1 MKKYL
6 AEGIVIFASIFASFS
21 VENFRQNSIEKEE
34 LNDAVITLGDEIIS
48 NIDFTKEHLKQV
60 KNMLYLT
67 EQVVN
72 EFNTITLKEA
82 YQIHAENPYIFYI
95 IENGE
100 IEYNTRFQDNY
111 FVFGWWNA
119 WEPVD
124 IFFQSMLYSGKLL
137 EIKNKKL
144 RNEIESIYTK
154 QEERVSGMAGITRD
168 ISQDITAWF
177 ESEKNN
183 FDYDI
188 THSEIFDKHKNQK
201 LKNLL
206 KRRESNLAGR
216 INDLNNYLQALNNV
230 VLLIS
235 TEYKKLEG

>member
-21 VENFRQNSIEKEE
+21 VENLRQNSIEKEE

-48 NIDFTKEHLKQV
+48 NIDYTKEHLKQV

-67 EQVVN
+67 NQVIN
-72 EFNTITLKEA
+72 EFSTISLKDA
-82 YQIHAENPYIFYI
+82 YQIHTENPYIFSI

-100 IEYNTRFQDNY
+100 IEYNKKYQNNY

-124 IFFQSMLYSGKLL
+124 IFFQSMLYSGKVL

-154 QEERVSGMAGITRD
+154 QEERVNGMAGMTKD
-168 ISQDITAWF
+168 ISADITAWF

-188 THSEIFDKHKNQK
+188 TNSDLFDNHKNQK

-206 KRRESNLAGR
+206 KTRQSNLESR
-216 INDLNNYLQALNNV
+216 VVDIDNYLQALNNV
-230 VLLIS
+230 ILLIS

>member
-21 VENFRQNSIEKEE
+21 VENLRQNSIEKEE

-48 NIDFTKEHLKQV
+48 NIDYTKEHLKQV

-67 EQVVN
+67 NQVIN
-72 EFNTITLKEA
+72 EFSTISLKDA
-82 YQIHAENPYIFYI
+82 YQIHTENPYIFSI

-100 IEYNTRFQDNY
+100 IEYNKKYQNNY

-154 QEERVSGMAGITRD
+154 QEERVSGMAGMTKE
-168 ISQDITAWF
+168 ISADITAWF

-188 THSEIFDKHKNQK
+188 TNSDLFDNHKNQK

-206 KRRESNLAGR
+206 KTRQSNLESR
-216 INDLNNYLQALNNV
+216 VVDIDNYLQALNNV
-230 VLLIS
+230 ILLIS

>member
-21 VENFRQNSIEKEE
+21 VENLRQNSIEKEE

-48 NIDFTKEHLKQV
+48 NIDYTNYHLKQV

-67 EQVVN
+67 NQVIN
-72 EFNTITLKEA
+72 EFSTISLKDA
-82 YQIHAENPYIFYI
+82 YQIHTENPYIFSI

-100 IEYNTRFQDNY
+100 IEYNKKYQNNY

-154 QEERVSGMAGITRD
+154 QEERVSGMAGMTKD
-168 ISQDITAWF
+168 ISADITAWF

-188 THSEIFDKHKNQK
+188 TNSDLFDNHKNQK

-206 KRRESNLAGR
+206 KTRQSNLESR
-216 INDLNNYLQALNNV
+216 VVDIDNYLQALNNV
-230 VLLIS
+230 ILLIS

>member
-21 VENFRQNSIEKEE
+21 VENFRQNSIEKED

-82 YQIHAENPYIFYI
+82 YQIHTENPYIFSI

-124 IFFQSMLYSGKLL
+124 IFFQSMLYSCLL
-137 EIKNKKL
+137 
-144 RNEIESIYTK
+144 YT
-154 QEERVSGMAGITRD
+154 SPSPRD
-168 ISQDITAWF
+168 G
-177 ESEKNN
+177 
-183 FDYDI
+183 
-188 THSEIFDKHKNQK
+188 
-201 LKNLL
+201 LL
-206 KRRESNLAGR
+206 SRMPSSA
-216 INDLNNYLQALNNV
+216 
-230 VLLIS
+230 
-235 TEYKKLEG
+235 

>member
-1 MKKYL
+1 
-6 AEGIVIFASIFASFS
+6 
-21 VENFRQNSIEKEE
+21 
-34 LNDAVITLGDEIIS
+34 
-48 NIDFTKEHLKQV
+48 
-60 KNMLYLT
+60 MLYLT
-67 EQVVN
+67 NQVIN
-72 EFNTITLKEA
+72 EFSTISLKDA
-82 YQIHAENPYIFYI
+82 YQIHTENPYIFSI

-100 IEYNTRFQDNY
+100 IEYNKKYQNNY

-154 QEERVSGMAGITRD
+154 QEERVNGMAGMTKD
-168 ISQDITAWF
+168 ISADITAWF

-188 THSEIFDKHKNQK
+188 TNSDLFDNHKNQK

-206 KRRESNLAGR
+206 KTRQSNLESR
-216 INDLNNYLQALNNV
+216 VVDIDNYLQALNNV
-230 VLLIS
+230 ILLIS

>member
-21 VENFRQNSIEKEE
+21 VENLRQNSIEKEE

-48 NIDFTKEHLKQV
+48 NIDYTKEHLKQV

-67 EQVVN
+67 NQVIN
-72 EFNTITLKEA
+72 EFSTISLKDA
-82 YQIHAENPYIFYI
+82 YQIHTENPYIFSI

-100 IEYNTRFQDNY
+100 IEYNKKYQNNY
-111 FVFGWWNA
+111 FVFGWWNP

-124 IFFQSMLYSGKLL
+124 IFFQSMLYTGKLL

-154 QEERVSGMAGITRD
+154 QEERVSGMAGMTKE
-168 ISQDITAWF
+168 ISADITAWF

-188 THSEIFDKHKNQK
+188 TNSDLFDNHKNQK

-206 KRRESNLAGR
+206 KTRQSNLESR
-216 INDLNNYLQALNNV
+216 VVDIDNYLQALNNV
-230 VLLIS
+230 ILLIS